1 MGLSCRAPPQL
12 KQTDGWRE
20 VKGEKMEPLIGN
32 IVKENVFCVCRYHLF
47 FQEKAGAS
55 NLAGGEKISVLI
67 LLKWTD

>member
-1 MGLSCRAPPQL
+1 MFF
-12 KQTDGWRE
+12 
-20 VKGEKMEPLIGN
+20 
-32 IVKENVFCVCRYHLF
+32 VFVDIIYF

>member
-1 MGLSCRAPPQL
+1 MQGSTSA
-12 KQTDGWRE
+12 KTDGWME
-20 VKGEKMEPLIGN
+20 GGEGRKNGTVN
-32 IVKENVFCVCRYHLF
+32 WQHLFVDIIYF

>member
-1 MGLSCRAPPQL
+1 
-12 KQTDGWRE
+12 
-20 VKGEKMEPLIGN
+20 MEPLIGN

-55 NLAGGEKISVLI
+55 NLAGSEKISVLI